1 MLDRLLRKQDLAF
14 SSVRRETGLER
25 GANDIIEEEGAV
37 NEETE
42 ASDLEP
48 FERFPAQAQWDE
60 PDEQRTAGIDCAAR
74 GSGDGAGDG
83 ETEEIETAIL
93 VSK

>member
-14 SSVRRETGLER
+14 SCVTRDTGLER
-25 GANDIIEEEGAV
+25 GADDIIEEESAV

-48 FERFPAQAQWDE
+48 FERFPTQAQ
-60 PDEQRTAGIDCAAR
+60 
-74 GSGDGAGDG
+74 
-83 ETEEIETAIL
+83 
-93 VSK
+93 